1 MNCLSKKY
9 ELRVPVSAYIQVIGL
24 TIILALFLFVQY
36 NANHLSLALTIVSRV
51 FTVFA
56 CLVILIQIINIVR
69 STKEIELTANSIKLK
84 NVELQ
89 KQDID
94 KIIIQGYFAQNVGIK
109 QKGKRLVSP
118 KFFFRFRSNEEQH
131 INELKQWAESH
142 EIQVVSGRIYRWI

>member
-1 MNCLSKKY
+1 MNKKY

-24 TIILALFLFVQY
+24 TIILALHLFVQY
-36 NANHLSLALTIVSRV
+36 YANQSLALTVSRV
-51 FTVFA
+51 LNVLL
-56 CLVILIQIINIVR
+56 CLVIFIQIVNIVR
-69 STKEIELTANSIKLK
+69 ATKEIEITANSIKLK

-94 KIIIQGYFAQNVGIK
+94 KIIIQGYFVQNVGIK

-142 EIQVVSGRIYRWI
+142 AIQVVSGRIYRWI